1 MKSNIK
7 SIKKLPEREEVVQ
20 FLDKNGK
27 VTTKTVKI
35 SDRYLIQLNEFNSVV
50 ISKKDFKRFGIKAE
64 LEETKPTTTF
74 GVQTQNVVTTGQTSS
89 QVDPK

>member
-1 MKSNIK
+1 MKSNVK
-7 SIKKLPEREEVVQ
+7 SIKKLPDFEKIVQ
-20 FLDKNGK
+20 FVDKNGK
-27 VTTKTVKI
+27 ISTKTVKVT
-35 SDRYLIQLNEFNSVV
+35 DHYLVQLNEFNSVV
-50 ISKKDFKRFGIKAE
+50 ISKKDFNRFGIKAE